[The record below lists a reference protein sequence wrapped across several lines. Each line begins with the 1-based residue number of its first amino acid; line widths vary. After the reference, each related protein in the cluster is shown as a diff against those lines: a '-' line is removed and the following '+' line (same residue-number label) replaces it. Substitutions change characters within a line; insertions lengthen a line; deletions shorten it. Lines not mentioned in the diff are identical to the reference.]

1 MFEDRNVLDK
11 GGTHPTVTKEVVD
24 LVPDPRVI
32 VWDLEAAI
40 LEKRKNSFILEKKC
54 HFFESP
60 VISWLNL

>member
-11 GGTHPTVTKEVVD
+11 GATTVTKEVVD

-32 VWDLEAAI
+32 VRDSEAAI